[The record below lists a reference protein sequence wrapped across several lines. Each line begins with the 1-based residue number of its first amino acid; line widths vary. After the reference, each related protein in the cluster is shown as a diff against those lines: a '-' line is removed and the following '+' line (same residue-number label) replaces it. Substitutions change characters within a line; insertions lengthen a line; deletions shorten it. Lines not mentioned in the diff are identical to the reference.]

1 MTEHQVSIIN
11 NDVISV
17 DKILLKENITL
28 LSIFIGLSNGFS
40 GELRGSLIEF
50 EQSLGKSLGG
60 PETLTSRFLKE
71 LKNILFYLGKLV

>member
-28 LSIFIGLSNGFS
+28 LSIFIGLPNGFS
-40 GELRGSLIEF
+40 GGLRGSLIEF
-50 EQSLGKSLGG
+50 EQSF
-60 PETLTSRFLKE
+60 RKE
-71 LKNILFYLGKLV
+71 FGWTRNTH